1 MNLRATQRGVATL
14 VVSLL
19 LLFGMTLAVFFVNR
33 SMIFEQRTSA
43 NQYRS
48 TKAFEAA
55 EAGVEWAIG
64 MLNGSRTATVDTSC
78 ALGAG
83 TTAFR
88 DQYVPS
94 TLVGTTY
101 DFTPVTTARPGCSMG
116 SGAPACNCHSGAT
129 PPTTPAITGSNPSFT
144 VQFTDTTDPE
154 TIQITSYGCTSAG
167 SQCIPNAA
175 ASADGY
181 ARVQLM
187 VKVRPN
193 VRAVPA
199 AALTTG
205 GWAEICGSFNIGNL
219 DPAANG
225 NLVNSGSTIT
235 IGAST
240 YQGGTLHAGETAPAA
255 CGGGGGQTLNTLPGT
270 PLANTLITN
279 DDSLWSLS
287 SSTDAM
293 FQAYFGMTLAQYK
306 EQNSQ
311 CTVTGSNATSNA
323 STVLSLYSDT
333 TLKCRNFFIDGPI
346 QFSGNGALGTS
357 NDPISLVS
365 PSSMTFNGDWDIY
378 GLVYSD
384 SANWNDNGTGT
395 SNVYGA
401 VVSRV
406 NYKNNGNGSITY
418 DANVLKKV
426 REKGGL
432 FVRVPGSWRDF

>member
-1 MNLRATQRGVATL
+1 MRSRNAQSGVATL
-14 VVSLL
+14 VVSLV

-33 SMIFEQRTSA
+33 AMIFEQRTSA

-55 EAGVEWAIG
+55 EAGIEWAIG

-78 ALGAG
+78 TIGAG
-83 TTAFR
+83 TTPFR
-88 DQYVPS
+88 DTYAPS
-94 TLVGTTY
+94 TLVGNTY
-101 DFTPVTTARPGCSMG
+101 DFTPVTTARPGCAMG
-116 SGAPACNCHSGAT
+116 SGTPVCNCHTGAT
-129 PPTTPAITGSNPSFT
+129 PPTTPAITGTNPSFT

-154 TIQITSYGCTSAG
+154 TIQITSYGCTSAA
-167 SQCIPNAA
+167 SQCIPNATG
-175 ASADGY
+175 SADGY
-181 ARVQLM
+181 AKVTVM
-187 VKVRPN
+187 VKARPN

-205 GWAEICGSFNIGNL
+205 GWAEVCGSFNIGNT
-219 DPAANG
+219 DPSANG

-240 YQGGTLHAGETAPAA
+240 YQGGTLHGGEIAPPA
-255 CGGGGGQTLNTLPGT
+255 CGGGGGQTLSTLPGT

-311 CTVTGSNATSNA
+311 CTVTGTNA
-323 STVLSLYSDT
+323 SANASMVLQLYNDT
-333 TLKCRNFFIDGPI
+333 TLRCRNFFIDGPL
-346 QFSGNGALGTS
+346 QFSSNGTLGS
-357 NDPISLVS
+357 AADPIALVS
-365 PSSMTFNGDWDIY
+365 SSDMTFNGNYDIW

-395 SNVYGA
+395 ANVHGA

-406 NYKNNGNGSITY
+406 NYKNNGNGSIIY
-418 DANVLKKV
+418 DADVLKKV